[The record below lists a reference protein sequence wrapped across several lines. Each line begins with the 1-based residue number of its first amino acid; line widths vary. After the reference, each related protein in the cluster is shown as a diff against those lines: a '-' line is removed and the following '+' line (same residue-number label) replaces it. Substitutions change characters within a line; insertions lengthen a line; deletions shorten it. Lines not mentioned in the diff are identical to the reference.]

1 MVENYFNQELS
12 DVIFEIEALD
22 TWKELSEQLGL
33 EKQLDFVKGKESPLP
48 YPYLNES
55 MIRIYSTLCPRKVD
69 FKKYDK
75 TPIPLEVLEQIALCV
90 KEKYFNQIEIWYD
103 DKTPDP
109 VVVGIICKYYTYNKE
124 GKRTEDFNTKVEA
137 EINKGNG
144 WSVYET
150 DINRYIVARWGDV
163 LRPLRELKDLA
174 KERIIDKF
182 ASELKKEITEKTE
195 ALKVIQ
201 ENANLY
207 LLAEISEN
215 QLKGKSWQ

>member
-1 MVENYFNQELS
+1 MVENYFNQELT
-12 DVIFEIEALD
+12 DVVFEIEALD

-55 MIRIYSTLCPRKVD
+55 MVRIYSTLCPRKVD

-75 TPIPLEVLEQIALCV
+75 TPIPLEVLEQIALCI
-90 KEKYFNQIEIWYD
+90 KEKYFKQIEIWYD

-109 VVVGIICKYYTYNKE
+109 VVVGTICKYYTYNKE
-124 GKRTEDFNTKVEA
+124 GKRTEDFNTKEEA

-215 QLKGKSWQ
+215 QLKGKSW